1 MTNNNSIT
9 FGQLEKKYKTFRS
22 QIPRRIAMSTENFFK
37 RNFQVQGFVDQPF
50 KKWPERK
57 NPKDK
62 GRAIL
67 VKSGKLRRAIKPLK
81 ITEKVVVVGVGEHIP
96 YAALHNSGGKIKVTP
111 KMRRFF
117 WAKYME
123 TQDEYYKSLA
133 LTKKQYLTMPKRQ
146 FIGESK
152 ALYVALDRMIARQ
165 LEKALQ

>member
-9 FGQLEKKYKTFRS
+9 FEELERRYKTFRS
-22 QIPRRIAMSTENFFK
+22 QIPRHIALSAENFFK
-37 RNFQVQGFVDQPF
+37 RNFQAQGFVDQPF
-50 KKWPERK
+50 KKWPQRK
-57 NPKDK
+57 NPRDK

-81 ITEKVVVVGVGEHIP
+81 ITEKIVVVGIGEHIP

-117 WAKYME
+117 WAKYRE
-123 TQDEYYKSLA
+123 TQDEYYKNLA
-133 LTKKQYLTMPKRQ
+133 LTQKQYLIMPKRQ

-152 ALYVALDRMIARQ
+152 ALYVAIDRMIAKQ